1 MDSKTKKLIE
11 DNVSQLLCELN
22 DDNLFTLKDLTEA
35 HIDMFCKRSKVS
47 KGEVVQTLYK
57 YMRTKKESQH
67 FSEYL
72 TDWYPDFLSRE
83 DIERPTYRE
92 VSIYWDRYGEY
103 AKPALERTIKEYC
116 NKYKVPIKQVVN
128 ELNLRMKERRP
139 GFKSQN
145 LEEWF
150 PDVFGTER

>member
-1 MDSKTKKLIE
+1 MDNKTKKLIE
-11 DNVSQLLCELN
+11 GNISQLLCGLN

-35 HIDMFCKRSKVS
+35 HIDMFCERNEVS

-72 TDWYPDFLSRE
+72 TDWFPDLLCRE

-92 VSIYWDRYGEY
+92 VSIYYDMYGED
-103 AKPALERTIKEYC
+103 ARPAMERTIREYC
-116 NKYKVPIKQVVN
+116 KKYNVSIKKVVS

-139 GFKSQN
+139 GFKSKN

-150 PDVFGTER
+150 PDVYEPER